1 MRLNPRFRLRTVAGE
16 HMIVETGAVAGKDK
30 VFSLNEPAAWL
41 WRKIGLQEFDEQ
53 LLVDWI
59 CAEFEVER
67 SVAEADV
74 RNMVNLWRGYD
85 MLYDDK

>member
-16 HMIVETGAVAGKDK
+16 HMIVETGVAVNMNK
-30 VFSLNEPAAWL
+30 VFSLNGPAAWL
-41 WRKIGLQEFDEQ
+41 WRKIGSQDFDEQ

>member
-1 MRLNPRFRLRTVAGE
+1 MRLNPRFRLRTVAGG
-16 HMIVETGAVAGKDK
+16 HMIVENGDAAGVKK

-59 CAEFEVER
+59 CAEYEVGR
-67 SVAEADV
+67 SAAESDV
-74 RNMVNLWRGYD
+74 RNMLNLWRGYD